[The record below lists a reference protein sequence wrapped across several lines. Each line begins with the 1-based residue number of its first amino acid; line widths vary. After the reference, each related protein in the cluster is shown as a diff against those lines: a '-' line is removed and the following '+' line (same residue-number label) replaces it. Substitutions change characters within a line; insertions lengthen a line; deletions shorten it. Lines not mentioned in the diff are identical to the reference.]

1 MSKKIKHQWQALI
14 NEEQAKP
21 YFVEL
26 NQVLAQQRANGDVI
40 FPAQGDIFNAFSYHD
55 IKNIKVVILGQDPY
69 HGENQAHGLA
79 FSVQAGIKI
88 PPSLVNIYKELVNEF
103 DSFNKPNHGC
113 LTEWA
118 EQGVLLLNT
127 VLTVQK
133 AQAHSHAKL
142 GWETFTDAVIEKIN
156 QESSACVFLLWG
168 AHAQKKG
175 KNINTHK
182 HLVLNGPHPSPLS
195 AYRGFFGCQHFS
207 KANEWLLSKNIPQI
221 NWHLP
226 TEL

>member
-1 MSKKIKHQWQALI
+1 MSKKIKPQWQALI
-14 NEEQAKP
+14 EEEQTKP

-26 NQVLAQQRANGDVI
+26 NQEVSQQRANGDVI
-40 FPAQGDIFNAFSYHD
+40 FPAQEDVFNAFCYHD
-55 IKNIKVVILGQDPY
+55 IENIKVVILGQDPY

-79 FSVQAGIKI
+79 FSVQPGIKT
-88 PPSLVNIYKELVNEF
+88 PPSLVNIYKELINEY
-103 DSFNKPNHGC
+103 DSFSKPNHGC
-113 LTEWA
+113 LTQWA

-127 VLTVQK
+127 VLTVKQ

-156 QESSACVFLLWG
+156 QESTACVFLLWG

-175 KNINTHK
+175 KNINIDK
-182 HLVLNGPHPSPLS
+182 HLVLNGRHPSPLS

-207 KANEWLLSKNIPQI
+207 KANAWLSSKDIPQI

>member
-88 PPSLVNIYKELVNEF
+88 LM
-103 DSFNKPNHGC
+103 
-113 LTEWA
+113 
-118 EQGVLLLNT
+118 LN
-127 VLTVQK
+127 Q
-133 AQAHSHAKL
+133 
-142 GWETFTDAVIEKIN
+142 
-156 QESSACVFLLWG
+156 
-168 AHAQKKG
+168 
-175 KNINTHK
+175 
-182 HLVLNGPHPSPLS
+182 NG
-195 AYRGFFGCQHFS
+195 
-207 KANEWLLSKNIPQI
+207 
-221 NWHLP
+221 
-226 TEL
+226 